1 MGGELHRQL
10 VELHAGTRALAVER
24 QRHLRLVGQVEGEV
38 VRALGADVGPLGEHR
53 QRWLLERDRDDP
65 RALGELLAGAQVER
79 HAGPAPV
86 VDLDPQRHEG
96 LGVGVVGD
104 LLLAAVAG
112 VLAAHDVVGLD
123 RLHRPEDLELLVADR
138 VRRERGRR
146 LHRGERQHLHQVGD
160 DHVAVGAGGLVELR
174 AALEPERLGDVD
186 LHVVDEVAV
195 PDRLEETVGEAEGQ
209 DVLRGLLAQEVVDA
223 EDLRLVED
231 LVHAGVELLGRL
243 QVGAERLLHDDPR
256 ALDEVALLQLLEHRQ
271 RRLRRDRE
279 VVQPPLVVDVAGQQ
293 RLDAVDL
300 RGQGLGAGGLR
311 DVGQHRREP
320 GPHLVGQVLVG
331 EVLARLAGQLHELL
345 GVEVLQRG
353 PHDAGVLEQV
363 GLEEVQQPRQQLAP
377 RQVTGRSEEH
387 DDGRLLHVLDSNH
400 LLLRGGD
407 EEPTNRPPWRGGRAP
422 AAAGRP

>member
-1 MGGELHRQL
+1 MGGELHREL
-10 VELHAGTRALAVER
+10 VELHARSRALAVER
-24 QRHLRLVGQVEGEV
+24 QRHLRLVGQVEGQV
-38 VRALGADVGPLGEHR
+38 VGALGADVGPLGEHR
-53 QRWLLERDRDDP
+53 QRRLLERDRDDP
-65 RALGELLAGAQVER
+65 GPLGELLAGAQVER
-79 HAGPAPV
+79 HACPAPV

-138 VRRERGRR
+138 VRGERGRR

-160 DHVAVGAGGLVELR
+160 DHVAVSAGGLVELR
-174 AALEPERLGDVD
+174 APLETEGLGDVD

-209 DVLRGLLAQEVVDA
+209 DVLGGLLAQEVVDA

-231 LVHAGVELLGRL
+231 LVDARVER
-243 QVGAERLLHDDPR
+243 H
-256 ALDEVALLQLLEHRQ
+256 
-271 RRLRRDRE
+271 RE

-293 RLDAVDL
+293 RLDPVDL
-300 RGQGLGAGGLR
+300 RGQRLGAGGLR

-320 GPHLVGQVLVG
+320 RPHLVGEVLVG

-353 PHDAGVLEQV
+353 PDDPGVLEQV
-363 GLEEVQQPRQQLAP
+363 GLEEVQQPGQQLAP